1 MNPEKIALLID
12 SCTDV
17 PPELAAAEGVYS
29 IPVLIRY
36 ADGEYRDGIDITA
49 QKVYERFEEEV
60 PKTSLPSLENVQ
72 RIFAKIAADGYE
84 KVIAVT
90 ISSGLSGT
98 NGVVQLAS
106 AQFDWIQTRVIDTK
120 NIGIGAGF
128 TAIHALRMVQQGMG
142 FEEIV
147 RKLEW
152 DVTNTKVFFC
162 VETLEYLRKGGR
174 IGLIPSVLGT
184 VLQLKPIISCNEEGV
199 YYTAAKARGRK
210 RSLEQAIALAQAFAG
225 QGEYNLAIAHGGAEA
240 EASQIAEQAKKFFP
254 GAREVFQGQISPAL
268 VVHTGPGLLGIG
280 IQRISR

>member
-128 TAIHALRMVQQGMG
+128 TAIHALQMVQ
-142 FEEIV
+142 
-147 RKLEW
+147 
-152 DVTNTKVFFC
+152 
-162 VETLEYLRKGGR
+162 
-174 IGLIPSVLGT
+174 
-184 VLQLKPIISCNEEGV
+184 
-199 YYTAAKARGRK
+199 RGRQK
-210 RSLEQAIALAQAFAG
+210 IKQAF
-225 QGEYNLAIAHGGAEA
+225 
-240 EASQIAEQAKKFFP
+240 FP
-254 GAREVFQGQISPAL
+254 M
-268 VVHTGPGLLGIG
+268 VV
-280 IQRISR
+280 

>member
-1 MNPEKIALLID
+1 MNSEKIAILID

-17 PPELAAAEGVYS
+17 PAELVAKEGVYS

-49 QKVYERFEEEV
+49 QKVYERFEQEV
-60 PKTSLPSLENVQ
+60 PKTSLPSLESVQ
-72 RIFAKIAADGYE
+72 HIFAKIAADGYE
-84 KVIAVT
+84 KVIAIT

-98 NGVVQLAS
+98 HGVVRLAS

-128 TAIHALRMVQQGMG
+128 TAIHALQLAQQGVK

-147 RKLEW
+147 QKLEQ
-152 DVTNTKVFFC
+152 DVENTKVFFC

-174 IGLIPSVLGT
+174 IGLIPSVLGAM
-184 VLQLKPIISCNEEGV
+184 LQLKPIISCNEDGV

-210 RSLEQAIALAQAFAG
+210 RSLDQAVALAQAFAG

-240 EASQIAEQAKKFFP
+240 EAGQLAEQAKTLFP
-254 GAREVFQGQISPAL
+254 KAREIFRGQISPAL

-280 IQRISR
+280 VQRILD

>member
-1 MNPEKIALLID
+1 MNPEKIAILID

-17 PPELAAAEGVYS
+17 PPELAVSEEVYS

-60 PKTSLPSLENVQ
+60 PKTSLPSLESVQ
-72 RIFAKIAADGYE
+72 HIFAKIAADGYE
-84 KVIAVT
+84 KVIAIT

-98 NGVVQLAS
+98 HGVIRLAS
-106 AQFDWIQTRVIDTK
+106 AQFDWIQTQVIDTK

-128 TAIHALRMVQQGMG
+128 TAIHALQMVRQGMG

-147 RKLEW
+147 EKLEW
-152 DVTNTKVFFC
+152 DVANTKVFFC

-184 VLQLKPIISCNEEGV
+184 MLQW
-199 YYTAAKARGRK
+199 RGRLLY
-210 RSLEQAIALAQAFAG
+210 RRQG
-225 QGEYNLAIAHGGAEA
+225 QGKKALVGAGDQLGTIFCGRWGIQLGDCARRRRAGGGATSGAGKE
-240 EASQIAEQAKKFFP
+240 IFP
-254 GAREVFQGQISPAL
+254 RSARDF
-268 VVHTGPGLLGIG
+268 
-280 IQRISR
+280 SRAD

>member
-1 MNPEKIALLID
+1 MNQEKIAILID

-17 PPELAAAEGVYS
+17 PPELAASPGVYS

-60 PKTSLPSLENVQ
+60 PKTSLPSLESVQ
-72 RIFAKIAADGYE
+72 HIFAKIAADGYE

-98 NGVVQLAS
+98 HGVVRLAS
-106 AQFDWIQTRVIDTK
+106 AQFDWIQTQVIDTK

-128 TAIHALRMVQQGMG
+128 MAIHALRMAQQGMG

-147 RKLEW
+147 RRLEW
-152 DVTNTKVFFC
+152 DVENTKVFFC

-210 RSLEQAIALAQAFAG
+210 RSLEQAIGLAQAFAG

-240 EASQIAEQAKKFFP
+240 EAQQLAGQAKKFFP
-254 GAREVFQGQISPAL
+254 GAQEVFQGQISPAL

>member
-1 MNPEKIALLID
+1 MNSEKIAILID

-17 PPELAAAEGVYS
+17 PPELAASEEVYS

-60 PKTSLPSLENVQ
+60 PKTSLPSLEGVQ
-72 RIFAKIAADGYE
+72 HIFAKIAADGYE

-98 NGVVQLAS
+98 HGVVQLAS
-106 AQFDWIQTRVIDTK
+106 AQFDWIQTQVIDTK
-120 NIGIGAGF
+120 NIGFGAGF
-128 TAIHALRMVQQGMG
+128 TAIHALQMIRQGMS

-147 RKLEW
+147 EKLKW
-152 DVTNTKVFFC
+152 DVANTKVFFC

-184 VLQLKPIISCNEEGV
+184 MLQLKPIISCNGEGV

-210 RSLEQAIALAQAFAG
+210 RSLEQAISLAQSFAG
-225 QGEYNLAIAHGGAEA
+225 DGEYNLAIAHGGAEQEA
-240 EASQIAEQAKKFFP
+240 EQLVGQAKKFFP
-254 GAREVFQGQISPAL
+254 GAREIFQGQISPAL

>member
-1 MNPEKIALLID
+1 MNSEKIAILID

-17 PPELAAAEGVYS
+17 PPELAASEEVYS

-60 PKTSLPSLENVQ
+60 PKTSLPSLEGVQ
-72 RIFAKIAADGYE
+72 HIFAKIAADGYE

-98 NGVVQLAS
+98 HGVVQLAS
-106 AQFDWIQTRVIDTK
+106 AQFDWIQTQVIDTK

-128 TAIHALRMVQQGMG
+128 TAIHALQMVRQGMS

-147 RKLEW
+147 EKLKW
-152 DVTNTKVFFC
+152 DVANTKVFFC

-174 IGLIPSVLGT
+174 IGLISSVLGT
-184 VLQLKPIISCNEEGV
+184 MLQLKPIISWVTFQLILKQQPRPVIMTKMTIGF
-199 YYTAAKARGRK
+199 RK
-210 RSLEQAIALAQAFAG
+210 
-225 QGEYNLAIAHGGAEA
+225 
-240 EASQIAEQAKKFFP
+240 
-254 GAREVFQGQISPAL
+254 V
-268 VVHTGPGLLGIG
+268 
-280 IQRISR
+280 